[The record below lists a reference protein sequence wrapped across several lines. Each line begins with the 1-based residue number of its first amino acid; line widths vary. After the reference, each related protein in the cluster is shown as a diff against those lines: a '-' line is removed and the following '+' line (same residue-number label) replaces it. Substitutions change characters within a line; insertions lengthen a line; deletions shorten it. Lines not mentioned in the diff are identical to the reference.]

1 MIPNTFFYFINTKD
15 TYFNN
20 TFKPQFSHLFKQ
32 QFLNSITKR
41 PLDRRKGTELVPSN
55 SRPFSIFSLFFSHA
69 KNKIFY
75 YELV

>member
-15 TYFNN
+15 THFNN

-55 SRPFSIFSLFFSHA
+55 SRPFSIFLFFSVMR
-69 KNKIFY
+69 KVRFFIMN
-75 YELV
+75 